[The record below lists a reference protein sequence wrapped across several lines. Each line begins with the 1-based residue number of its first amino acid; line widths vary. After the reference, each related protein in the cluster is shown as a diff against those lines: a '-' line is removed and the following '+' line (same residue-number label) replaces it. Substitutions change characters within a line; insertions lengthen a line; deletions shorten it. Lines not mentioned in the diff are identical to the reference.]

1 MRLFVL
7 FEAIKYCF
15 VLLGW
20 KTNCDPSEIRLGSVC
35 LCTQQQWPTR
45 NTQHKTRTEST
56 QCSDVVKKLPLFCY
70 YRTIFIWLWHN
81 HPNRAR
87 RSLINAF
94 IFDGSIYVARWL
106 CCFCLATVLKGV
118 CVCRF
123 WDACWLIAP
132 TGLSKSGWF
141 VRPIRLGGPRPGRES
156 WCRGV
161 VLSLAKTKSTVI
173 AAALERYL
181 FVCLFVF
188 LTFVAI
194 KLGSLCVVCGAAFL
208 KCSKRTDVRI

>member
-1 MRLFVL
+1 MFVYTTTMTYTKHTTQNTNREHTMQRCGEKAPSLLLLPHHLYMVMTQSPKQGSKITHKRFHIRWFNLRCSMALLFL
-7 FEAIKYCF
+7 FGDSFERC
-15 VLLGW
+15 
-20 KTNCDPSEIRLGSVC
+20 
-35 LCTQQQWPTR
+35 
-45 NTQHKTRTEST
+45 
-56 QCSDVVKKLPLFCY
+56 
-70 YRTIFIWLWHN
+70 
-81 HPNRAR
+81 
-87 RSLINAF
+87 
-94 IFDGSIYVARWL
+94 
-106 CCFCLATVLKGV
+106 V

-132 TGLSKSGWF
+132 TVLSKSGWF
-141 VRPIRLGGPRPGRES
+141 VRPIRLGGPRPGREP

-188 LTFVAI
+188 LTFAAI
-194 KLGSLCVVCGAAFL
+194 KLGSLCAVCGAEFL